1 MIYTLL
7 IQDIEPNEV
16 FNAFEE
22 LMNQR
27 EKVLLEEGIYK
38 NQEEFSSYKNFF
50 SNVKKFYDQKNH
62 LNISNNLIN
71 EKLHTIEL
79 SNWLNYIKSC

>member
-1 MIYTLL
+1 VWMSG
-7 IQDIEPNEV
+7 
-16 FNAFEE
+16 

-27 EKVLLEEGIYK
+27 EKVLLKEGIYK
-38 NQEEFSSYKNFF
+38 NQEEFSSYKKFF
-50 SNVKKFYDQKNH
+50 SNVKKFYDQKNY

-79 SNWLNYIKSC
+79 SNWLNYIKSTD

>member
-1 MIYTLL
+1 MSG
-7 IQDIEPNEV
+7 
-16 FNAFEE
+16 

-38 NQEEFSSYKNFF
+38 NQGEFSSYKNFF

-79 SNWLNYIKSC
+79 SNWLNYIKSRD